1 MTKENMNFDSQETDL
16 SLESTK
22 DNNNKAIK
30 SRRLWPV
37 YAAGVASVF
46 WAGVLFVFSYLEGFF
61 GGAQAM
67 TMTELALYA
76 AGLTS
81 PIVVFWLI
89 ALVYQRTD
97 PLLEQRLEIAKGM
110 SKTLAPIDQAQDR
123 LKDISTNIEKQLK
136 LIEAATDIAGQRI
149 HNLENR
155 FQDEVNHLFTATTDA
170 EAKAAS
176 FKDMLKRERLALEM
190 FASDMD
196 SRISIA
202 EETFSSLSKSIVDT
216 SEKSR
221 TEIEQASAFFAEQ
234 SKLMAASV
242 SETSEI
248 VDGIEET
255 LNNQRQ
261 EMTATAHDSRNQM
274 EEAFEAIMG
283 RAGNLA
289 REIERLDEA
298 SSKISNLIENRT
310 AMVTAMSDEAS
321 QQADSFEATIKR
333 QATELSTA
341 AANAM
346 SQAAQAGDEFSKQ
359 AHSIE
364 KAAADT
370 FERTESIFVEA
381 GRSIT
386 ATSSA
391 AEATA
396 RASAD
401 RAFEHI
407 ESAAKQIQDL
417 SSNLRSS
424 AKEQA
429 TATLSQLKE
438 LLEGLQAQTRMIEEA
453 RNTNS
458 SELDLMVVKLSD
470 HAEMIGSAAND
481 AATNLKIAGSVMDK
495 RSENLGQTLDDTK
508 RRLDSVEEQILSQRE
523 LLAKTSD
530 EGSEIL
536 EQASRNLEKST
547 DGLREKAEEVS
558 TELEEKASKLEIQMD
573 KITEKGTVTT
583 TAFTMASKKLRDE
596 NEAFTGTIKMNLV
609 AFGDAFENFT
619 SARNEFSDNSK
630 DIITGLQSG
639 ADALIQGTT
648 LLVNSG
654 ESGADRMDILAK
666 KVSDTA
672 EATEANINMMSDR
685 LRSAIKKARV
695 EVKENIADLNN
706 QAEDDITN
714 LHNRFAKELGK
725 AVSDLESAGKRAR
738 SEAEQSVDGITRT
751 AEKLAGSTG
760 MFVTKIETHDK
771 AIKQA
776 IKDDFIHTSSLLI
789 ESLGSTSVDISR
801 LLEVEIDDG
810 AWKKYLQGDKG
821 IFARKTIKMGGNK
834 MRKSVAKRFKDD
846 AEFQTIAERFI
857 RDFDSLLERSSGEAH
872 ANAFNVTLMSSDMGK
887 LFALL
892 KSALE

>member
-1 MTKENMNFDSQETDL
+1 MTKENMNFENQEADT
-16 SLESTK
+16 
-22 DNNNKAIK
+22 AIGSSK
-30 SRRLWPV
+30 PKKNIAIQSRRLWPV
-37 YAAGVASVF
+37 YTAGIASVI
-46 WAGVLFVFSYLEGFF
+46 WAGLLFVFSYKEGFF
-61 GGAQAM
+61 NGTQPM
-67 TMTELALYA
+67 TMTEVALYA

-81 PIVVFWLI
+81 PIVVFWLV

-97 PLLEQRLEIAKGM
+97 PLLEQRLDIAKGM
-110 SKTLAPIDQAQDR
+110 AKTLAPIDQAQDR
-123 LKDISTNIEKQLK
+123 LKEISTNIEKQLK

-190 FASDMD
+190 FANDMD
-196 SRISIA
+196 ARINIA
-202 EETFSSLSKSIVDT
+202 EETFSSLSKSIVET
-216 SEKSR
+216 SESSR
-221 TEIEQASAFFAEQ
+221 SEIEKASTFFAEQ
-234 SKLMAASV
+234 SKLMASSV
-242 SETSEI
+242 AETSEV

-255 LNNQRQ
+255 LSNQRQ
-261 EMTATAHDSRNQM
+261 EMTATAHESRNQM

-298 SSKISNLIENRT
+298 SGKISTLIENRT
-310 AMVTAMSDEAS
+310 AMVTAMSDEAN
-321 QQADSFEATIKR
+321 QQAEAFETTIKR

-359 AHSIE
+359 AHKIE
-364 KAAADT
+364 KAAAET

-407 ESAAKQIQDL
+407 DSAAKQIQEL

-438 LLEGLQAQTRMIEEA
+438 LLEGLQSQSRMIEEA
-453 RNTNS
+453 REGNS
-458 SELDLMVVKLSD
+458 SELDLMVAKLSD
-470 HAEMIGSAAND
+470 HADMIGSAAKD

-508 RRLDSVEEQILSQRE
+508 RRLDHVEEQIITQRE

-530 EGSEIL
+530 EGTEIL
-536 EQASRNLEKST
+536 TEASRNLEKST
-547 DGLREKAEEVS
+547 AGLREIAEEAS
-558 TELEEKASKLEIQMD
+558 ADIEAKADKLEAQMG
-573 KITEKGTVTT
+573 KIGEKGTITT
-583 TAFTMASKKLRDE
+583 TAFTMASKKLREE

-609 AFGDAFENFT
+609 AFGDAFETFT
-619 SARNEFSDNSK
+619 GARDDFKGNSK
-630 DIITGLQSG
+630 EIITDLQSG

-685 LRSAIKKARV
+685 LRSAINKARV

-725 AVSDLESAGKRAR
+725 AVSDLENAGERTR
-738 SEAEQSVDGITRT
+738 SEARKSIDDIGQT
-751 AEKLAGSTG
+751 AERLAGSAG
-760 MFVTKIETHDK
+760 LFVTKIEAHDQ
-771 AIKQA
+771 AIKHA

-821 IFARKTIKMGGNK
+821 IFARKTMKMGGNK
-834 MRKSVAKRFKDD
+834 MRKAVAKRFKQDN
-846 AEFQTIAERFI
+846 EFQTIAEKFI
-857 RDFDSLLERSSGEAH
+857 RDFDSLIERSSGEAH

>member
-1 MTKENMNFDSQETDL
+1 MTKENQNFENPEADL
-16 SLESTK
+16 IKGSSK
-22 DNNNKAIK
+22 NKALK

-37 YAAGVASVF
+37 YTAGITSIAWVVGF
-46 WAGVLFVFSYLEGFF
+46 FVFSMIEGFF
-61 GGAQAM
+61 TSRQAM
-67 TMTELALYA
+67 STTEFALYA
-76 AGLTS
+76 AGMTS

-97 PLLEQRLEIAKGM
+97 PLLEQRLDIAKGM
-110 SKTLAPIDQAQDR
+110 AKTLAPIDQAQDR

-149 HNLENR
+149 QNLENR

-196 SRISIA
+196 VRINIA
-202 EETFSSLSKSIVDT
+202 EETFSSLSKSIINT
-216 SEKSR
+216 SENSR
-221 TEIEQASAFFAEQ
+221 SEIEQASKFFAEQ
-234 SKLMAASV
+234 SKLMAQSV

-261 EMTATAHDSRNQM
+261 EMTATAIESRNQM

-298 SSKISNLIENRT
+298 SSKISTLIENRT
-310 AMVTAMSDEAS
+310 AMVTAMSDEAN
-321 QQADSFEATIKR
+321 QQADAFEATIKR
-333 QATELSTA
+333 QANELSTA

-359 AHSIE
+359 AHKIE
-364 KAAADT
+364 KAAAET

-386 ATSSA
+386 ATSAA
-391 AEATA
+391 AEAMA

-401 RAFEHI
+401 RAFGHI
-407 ESAAKQIQDL
+407 DSAAKQIQEL
-417 SSNLRSS
+417 SSNLRAS
-424 AKEQA
+424 AKDQA

-438 LLEGLQAQTRMIEEA
+438 LLEGLQAQSSMIKTA
-453 RNTNS
+453 RENNS
-458 SELDLMVVKLSD
+458 SELDLMVAKLAD
-470 HAEMIGSAAND
+470 HAEMIGSAAGD

-508 RRLDSVEEQILSQRE
+508 RRLDHVEEQIMKQRE

-530 EGSEIL
+530 EGTEL
-536 EQASRNLEKST
+536 LNQATHNLEKST
-547 DGLREKAEEVS
+547 VGLRDSAETAATDIQDNAV
-558 TELEEKASKLEIQMD
+558 KLEMQME
-573 KITEKGTVTT
+573 KINEKGTITT
-583 TAFTMASKKLRDE
+583 TAFTMASKKLREE
-596 NEAFTGTIKMNLV
+596 NQAFTGTIKMNLL
-609 AFGDAFENFT
+609 AFGEAFESFT
-619 SARNEFSDNSK
+619 SARESFDGNSK

-639 ADALIQGTT
+639 AEALIQGTT

-654 ESGADRMDILAK
+654 ESGADRMDVLAK
-666 KVSDTA
+666 KVADTA
-672 EATEANINMMSDR
+672 EATEANINMMSER
-685 LRSAIKKARV
+685 LRSAINQARI

-725 AVSDLESAGKRAR
+725 AVSDLENASERAR
-738 SEAEQSVDGITRT
+738 SEARSSVDDISIT
-751 AEKLAGSTG
+751 AEKLAKSTG
-760 MFVTKIETHDK
+760 LFVTKIETHDK
-771 AIKQA
+771 AIKHA
-776 IKDDFIHTSSLLI
+776 IKDDFINTSSLLI

-801 LLEVEIDDG
+801 LLDVDIDDS
-810 AWKKYLQGDKG
+810 AWRKYLEGDKG
-821 IFARKTIKMGGNK
+821 IFARKTSKMGGGK
-834 MRKSVAKRFKDD
+834 MRKAIDKRFKEDQ
-846 AEFQTIAERFI
+846 EFKTICLKFI
-857 RDFDSLLERSSGEAH
+857 HDFDSLLERSSTEAH
-872 ANAFNVTLMSSDMGK
+872 ANTFNVTLMSSDMGK
-887 LFALL
+887 LYALL
-892 KSALE
+892 KFALE